1 MDEGWP
7 SVPDADLTADGW
19 ERVDRS
25 ADAVFQLPTAEVT
38 ARTVVYEDANLR
50 ERLDDDV
57 TRFAF
62 ATALSFQ
69 PPLMPG
75 VGPMIEST
83 VTRQA
88 KRRFADDLRER
99 GFEDLTSR
107 DQGEIRVGGTKA
119 SLSNVR
125 ATYEL
130 STASF
135 DVTGWLAVWRDDRF
149 RLAGGAYPAAG
160 PGIEGG
166 AAKHYRAELLDL
178 VRAVN

>member
-166 AAKHYRAELLDL
+166 AAKRYRAELLDL

>member
-57 TRFAF
+57 TRFVF

-166 AAKHYRAELLDL
+166 AAKRYRAELLDL

>member
-7 SVPDADLTADGW
+7 SVSDADLTADGW

-38 ARTVVYEDANLR
+38 ARTVVYEDADLR
-50 ERLDDDV
+50 ERLDSDV
-57 TRFAF
+57 TRFVF

-69 PPLMPG
+69 PSLMPG

-135 DVTGWLAVWRDDRF
+135 DVTGWLAVWRDDGF
-149 RLAGGAYPAAG
+149 RLAGGAYPVAG

-166 AAKHYRAELLDL
+166 AAERYRAELLDI